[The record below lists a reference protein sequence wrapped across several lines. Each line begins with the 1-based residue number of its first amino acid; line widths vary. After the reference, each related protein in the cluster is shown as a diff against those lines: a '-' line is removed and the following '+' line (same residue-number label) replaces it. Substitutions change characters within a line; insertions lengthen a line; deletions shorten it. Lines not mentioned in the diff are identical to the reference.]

1 MPDLQ
6 LHTLVDKNF
15 SIPIEEGH
23 SVKRSSR
30 CSSNARVA
38 TRASGSRSKG
48 RARALR
54 ALPAD
59 RALRRSRR
67 KRRKR
72 RAKRR
77 HIAQLGRRPGLQR
90 RKPNGVRLLRDESRP
105 RFGPAGRSRSGSNA
119 LPEAGGR
126 LGRAVRSRD
135 SAGRLAGGRAGC
147 SCWSA
152 SSLSFCWRCQV
163 LLAPAAAAFLLLV
176 LGSSASWGRTL

>member
-23 SVKRSSR
+23 SVERSSR

-72 RAKRR
+72 RAKRG

-135 SAGRLAGGRAGC
+135 SAGRLAGGRGRVVRAGRLRACPFAGVARCCWLPPRRRSCC
-147 SCWSA
+147 S
-152 SSLSFCWRCQV
+152 
-163 LLAPAAAAFLLLV
+163 